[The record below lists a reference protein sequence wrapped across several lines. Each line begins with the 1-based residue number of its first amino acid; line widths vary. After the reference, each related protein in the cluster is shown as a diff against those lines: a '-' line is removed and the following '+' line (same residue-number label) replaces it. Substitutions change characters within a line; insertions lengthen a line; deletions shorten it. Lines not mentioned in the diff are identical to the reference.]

1 MDGELGTL
9 QDDTRA
15 RSAEQGALRHDYARY
30 LRIAQA
36 SYPGLRGHLEAVA
49 EFGFLAIAVYR
60 YGRWTRGLP
69 RFLGLPFKLLYRV
82 LEMASRML
90 FGIYI
95 SGNSEIGPGFHIGHA
110 GGICVH
116 ARLGAN
122 CSIAQ
127 GVTIGAKGA
136 GKSGSGLPRL
146 GNNVYLGAGAMVIGA
161 VDVGDDVIVGANT
174 VVVQDIPAGSRVVSA
189 PARILPRPVTHGASE

>member
-1 MDGELGTL
+1 MDGGLGTM
-9 QDDTRA
+9 QETTHA
-15 RSAEQGALRHDYARY
+15 RQAGRGALRADYARY

-36 SYPGLRGHLEAVA
+36 SYPGVRGHLEALA

-69 RFLGLPFKLLYRV
+69 RLVGLPFKLLYRV
-82 LEMASRML
+82 LEMLTRML

-110 GGICVH
+110 GGICID

-136 GKSGSGLPRL
+136 GRSGVGLPRL
-146 GNNVYLGAGAMVIGA
+146 GNNVYLGAGSMVVGA
-161 VDVGDDVIVGANT
+161 VTVGDDVIVGANT
-174 VVVQDIPAGSRVVSA
+174 VVVQDVPAGSRVVSA
-189 PARILPRPVTHGASE
+189 PARILPPRDPQGVAQ